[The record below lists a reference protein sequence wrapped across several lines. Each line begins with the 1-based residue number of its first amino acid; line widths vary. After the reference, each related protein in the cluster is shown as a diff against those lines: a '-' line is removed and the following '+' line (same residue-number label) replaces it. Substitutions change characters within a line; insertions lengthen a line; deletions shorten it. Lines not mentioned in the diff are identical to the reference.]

1 MVRWQRG
8 GNAVDKRGLC
18 ETTKRQDLKY
28 GFEVTE
34 KQQMNPTCRESRK
47 RQGAHAY
54 LIAGKAKPRQSR
66 SRGAVPTAL
75 LLKGPTTPFLYEP
88 RNTRK

>member
-18 ETTKRQDLKY
+18 EMSKRQDLKY

-47 RQGAHAY
+47 RQGSHAY
-54 LIAGKAKPRQSR
+54 LIVEPFEWGLTP
-66 SRGAVPTAL
+66 
-75 LLKGPTTPFLYEP
+75 PFLYEL